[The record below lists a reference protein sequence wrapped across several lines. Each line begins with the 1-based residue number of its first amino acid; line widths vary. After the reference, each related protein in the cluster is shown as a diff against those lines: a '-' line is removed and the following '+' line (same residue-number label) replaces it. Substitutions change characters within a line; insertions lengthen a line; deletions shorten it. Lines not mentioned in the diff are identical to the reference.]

1 KFNSPITMSHT
12 PDPKPHPYK
21 PDLTPL
27 PSILRPHC
35 LARQRLLMW
44 QPASAPPRSAQSN
57 NDKSL
62 LEREIERILTVIG
75 ASWSESTKELYGTGL
90 LIFHVYCDINNIPD
104 HLRAPVST
112 NTFAAFLSSCAGAY
126 SGSTIANYAAAIKA
140 WHLLHGMEWTVKD
153 AEYKALL
160 EGATRLAPS
169 SSKRPKR
176 VPFTVDIL
184 ERFSLLMNLDDPCDA
199 AIFACLTCSFFCITR
214 LGEFTVP
221 AISKFDPSKHI
232 TRAGFTLTQNHE
244 GLTVMR
250 FSLPSTKTSKEGE
263 EVHCTLHNQNSRLDP
278 KGALD
283 RHLRINPD
291 RESAHLFAWKH
302 PSGGLRPLSKKEVTK
317 RIDAI
322 VKGQSGLPDLK
333 GHSLHIGGTLFY
345 LLKGVPFNIVK
356 TMGRWSS
363 ELFTLY
369 LWHHTI
375 ILAPFLQQHPHILDN
390 LRRYILPP

>member
-1 KFNSPITMSHT
+1 MTNHSQNEKSSASSASSALHGPNQ
-12 PDPKPHPYK
+12 PKNY
-21 PDLTPL
+21 
-27 PSILRPHC
+27 
-35 LARQRLLMW
+35 
-44 QPASAPPRSAQSN
+44 
-57 NDKSL
+57 
-62 LEREIERILTVIG
+62 
-75 ASWSESTKELYGTGL
+75 
-90 LIFHVYCDINNIPD
+90 
-104 HLRAPVST
+104 HLRAPIST

-160 EGATRLAPS
+160 EEATRLAPS

-176 VPFTVDIL
+176 VPFTIDIL
-184 ERFSLLMNLDDPCDA
+184 ERFSLLMNLDDPRDA
-199 AIFACLTCSFFCITR
+199 AIFACLTCSFFCIAR

-244 GLTVMR
+244 GLPVMH

-263 EVHCTLHNQNSRLDP
+263 EVHCAPHDQNSRLDP

-283 RHLRINPD
+283 RHLHINPD
-291 RESAHLFAWKH
+291 RESTHLFAWKH
-302 PSGGLRPLSKKEVTK
+302 PSCGLRPLSKKEVTK
-317 RIDAI
+317 RIDTI
-322 VKGQSGLPDLK
+322 IKGQSDLPDLK
-333 GHSLHIGGTLFY
+333 GHSLRIGGTLFY
-345 LLKGVPFNIVK
+345 LLKGVPFNVVK

-363 ELFTLY
+363 ESFTLY
-369 LWHHTI
+369 LRHHAI

-390 LRRYILPP
+390 LRRYILPPVR